1 MIRLENVAVKVGGFA
16 LEQMSLEVPSG
27 GYGLVIGPTG
37 SGKTTLLEAIAG
49 HLPISAGRVLLRGE
63 DVSRAAP
70 EARRVGFV
78 YQQYHLFPHFSVREN
93 IGYGVRGQ
101 GSAAREQRILEL
113 AEMLGLT
120 PLLDRRVHGLSGG
133 EQQRIALAR
142 ALAPRPSIL
151 LLDEPFAA
159 VDPATRRALRREL
172 GVLHERE
179 GVTTLQVTHDFE
191 DAMRLG
197 DVVAVLAGGRI
208 AQSGSPETVFRFP
221 NSPFVAEFIGTGTV
235 LKGTVERAGPA
246 VPEEKNF
253 AARFRSGAL
262 VLEVVA
268 EREGE
273 AYAVLRPADLIVS
286 RDRSEGPAPRNRLA
300 ATVVRIE
307 RGAAV
312 AQVHLD
318 VGGTALV
325 ATVTTVTAEEMA
337 LAAGNAVVV
346 SVKATAIHLI

>member
-1 MIRLENVAVKVGGFA
+1 MIRLENVAVKVGSFA
-16 LEQMSLEVPSG
+16 LEQVSLAVPPG

-49 HLPISAGRVLLRGE
+49 HARLSAGRILLRGE
-63 DVSRAAP
+63 DVTRAAP

-93 IGYGVRGQ
+93 IGYGIRGQ
-101 GSAAREQRILEL
+101 GSEAREQRVLEL
-113 AEMLGLT
+113 AELLGLA
-120 PLLDRRVHGLSGG
+120 PLLNRGVHGLSGG

-197 DVVAVLAGGRI
+197 NVVAVLAGGRI
-208 AQSGSPETVFRFP
+208 VQSGSPETVFRYP

-235 LKGTVERAGPA
+235 LRGVVERITPAGA
-246 VPEEKNF
+246 GEKNF
-253 AARFRSGAL
+253 AARFRSGGL

-268 EREGE
+268 EREGD
-273 AYAVLRPADLIVS
+273 AYAVLRPADLLVS
-286 RDRSEGPAPRNRLA
+286 KDRSAGPAPRNRLA

-307 RGAAV
+307 RGSAV
-312 AQVHLD
+312 AHVHLD
-318 VGGTALV
+318 VAGVALV
-325 ATVTTVTAEEMA
+325 AAVTAATAEEMA
-337 LAAGNAVVV
+337 LAVGDPVVV